1 MANRKGNASISGQ
14 ILNYFR
20 INKADIRTILRK
32 LANNRPLQVTLCN
45 LLGAGRFKTI
55 NDNCLMCT
63 SCPRCKQPDSQAYHE
78 ICYRNNLPTKET
90 RVKEGED
97 SWIKCLISYLKVIQ
111 TDSPAK
117 YTPSGQKY
125 HEAGQASRRVA
136 KKKKGKTGKGTI
148 GLGERIRTKS
158 LKVYESKHAEKKQ
171 NNKNRTKGLGKA
183 KL

>member
-1 MANRKGNASISGQ
+1 MEKELKQSIRERGNDNQRTLDHLPTFWATQQEVKEALKNEHDRQEAMVIKRMANRKGNASISGQ

-55 NDNCLMCT
+55 NDNCLMRT
-63 SCPRCKQPDSQAYHE
+63 SCPRCKQPDSWAHHK

-90 RVKEGED
+90 RAEEGED

-125 HEAGQASRRVA
+125 HDAG
-136 KKKKGKTGKGTI
+136 
-148 GLGERIRTKS
+148 
-158 LKVYESKHAEKKQ
+158 
-171 NNKNRTKGLGKA
+171 
-183 KL
+183 